1 MDGCFTM
8 SNPYP
13 ADCEKMFTSLASY
26 LRGAGMSEA
35 LRALYYARKKHR
47 GQKRKDGT
55 PYIVHPLRMAC
66 YAAALGIRSDS
77 VMCTILLHDICEDLG
92 IPVKEL
98 PFDEK
103 VRTGVQYVTITKF
116 DTDRSKD
123 ETKRRYYSEL
133 IYSPEAC
140 ITKGIDKYDN
150 LTDMVFTLSNDAI
163 GKNAAETDLLLLPV
177 LKEAKEE
184 YSEFSDILYIIRTN
198 LKSIAGIYMMV
209 FNDQYEKWKAIFGAS
224 FVENN

>member
-1 MDGCFTM
+1 
-8 SNPYP
+8 
-13 ADCEKMFTSLASY
+13 
-26 LRGAGMSEA
+26 
-35 LRALYYARKKHR
+35 
-47 GQKRKDGT
+47 
-55 PYIVHPLRMAC
+55 
-66 YAAALGIRSDS
+66 
-77 VMCTILLHDICEDLG
+77 MCTILLHDICEDLG

-103 VRTGVQYVTITKF
+103 VKTGVQYVTITKF

-163 GKNAAETDLLLLPV
+163 GKKCSRN
-177 LKEAKEE
+177 
-184 YSEFSDILYIIRTN
+184 R
-198 LKSIAGIYMMV
+198 
-209 FNDQYEKWKAIFGAS
+209 S
-224 FVENN
+224 FITPGTERGERGVQ

>member
-1 MDGCFTM
+1 MDGLNM
-8 SNPYP
+8 KNPYP
-13 ADCEKMFTSLASY
+13 ADCEKMFTTLASY
-26 LRGAGMSEA
+26 LRGANMQES
-35 LRALYYARKKHR
+35 LRALYYARKKHK

-66 YAAALGIRSDS
+66 YAAALGIRVDS
-77 VMCTILLHDICEDLG
+77 IMCTILLHDICEDLG

-133 IYSPEAC
+133 IYSPEAL

-163 GKNAAETDLLLLPV
+163 GKNAAETDILLLPV

-184 YSEFSDILYIIRTN
+184 YSELSDILYIIRTN
-198 LKSIAGIYMMV
+198 LKSVTGVYMAV
-209 FNDQYEKWKAIFGAS
+209 FNTEYEKWKNVFSPSADGVA
-224 FVENN
+224 